1 MRQSAHVAVA
11 LAFWLVLVVL
21 WVVLAIEQRATAA
34 AFRDTLLQLA
44 ALTGAVLAIT
54 LWWINHN
61 VRIYRR
67 KGPRRGRAA
76 EPPPTDID
84 RLGRG
89 VRWAMP
95 GGIRTARAQQHLVV
109 ELDGDTKVYRREA

>member
-1 MRQSAHVAVA
+1 MIVAVA
-11 LAFWLVLVVL
+11 FWLALVVL
-21 WVVLAIEQRATAA
+21 WFVLAIRHRATAE
-34 AFRDTLLQLA
+34 AFRDTALQLA

-67 KGPRRGRAA
+67 KGPRRGRAS
-76 EPPPTDID
+76 EPPVTDVD
-84 RLGRG
+84 RLGRDI
-89 VRWAMP
+89 RWAMP

-109 ELDGDTKVYRREA
+109 ELDGETKVVRRA